1 MLSGTLVIATELDAT
16 DGGVKGELRAPTF
29 GDAAPADLLVIA
41 VAGALKRSF
50 GVGAVMRT
58 RVKLKTFIDLWK
70 KKKKKESTFYC
81 HAGSLL
87 TLKKLCR
94 C

>member
-1 MLSGTLVIATELDAT
+1 MPSGTLAIVAGLDGTE
-16 DGGVKGELRAPTF
+16 GGVKGKLRAPTF
-29 GDAAPADLLVIA
+29 GDAVPADLLVIA

-58 RVKLKTFIDLWK
+58 GVKLKTFINLWK
-70 KKKKKESTFYC
+70 KKEYKV
-81 HAGSLL
+81 LL
-87 TLKKLCR
+87 RRRFSAEVKKLCG

>member
-1 MLSGTLVIATELDAT
+1 MVIVAVLDGTE
-16 DGGVKGELRAPTF
+16 GGVKGKLWVPTF
-29 GDAAPADLLVIA
+29 GDAVPADLLVIA

-58 RVKLKTFIDLWK
+58 GFKLKTFINLWK
-70 KKKKKESTFYC
+70 KKEYKV
-81 HAGSLL
+81 LL
-87 TLKKLCR
+87 RRRFSADIKKLCR